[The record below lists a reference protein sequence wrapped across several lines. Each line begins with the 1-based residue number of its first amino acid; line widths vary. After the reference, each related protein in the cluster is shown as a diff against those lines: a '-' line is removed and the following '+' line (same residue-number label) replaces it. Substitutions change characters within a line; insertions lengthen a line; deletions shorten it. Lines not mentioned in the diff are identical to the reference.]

1 MEEKD
6 GRLNAVLGFKRD
18 QLLYDIKNYAF
29 IEGSVMD
36 TESNHNRHMVQDVGE
51 DGNVDRVTRVLNL
64 TVCKCREL
72 LYPYTK
78 NDLHRTELNDNLR
91 EPPVYGIVL
100 SVPLDFSQTTL
111 YLLENLIHEYL
122 VCKAV
127 ADWLTITNTAKA
139 QVWEAKAEDAES
151 EIRINL
157 HNRIA
162 KARRRLHPFNVA
174 ISKRKTAVHHAW
186 RPFSSY
192 NRY

>member
-1 MEEKD
+1 MSCFLEEKD
-6 GRLNAVLGFKRD
+6 GRLNAVLIFKRD

-29 IEGSVMD
+29 IEGSIMD
-36 TESNHNRHMVQDVGE
+36 TESNHNRHTVQDVGE
-51 DGNVDRVTRVLNL
+51 EGNVDRVTRVLNL

-78 NDLHRTELNDNLR
+78 KEMHRTELNDNLR

-100 SVPLDFSQTTL
+100 SVPTDFSQTTL

-127 ADWLTITNTAKA
+127 ADWLSITNTAKA

-162 KARRRLHPFNVA
+162 KPRRRMHPF
-174 ISKRKTAVHHAW
+174 
-186 RPFSSY
+186 
-192 NRY
+192 

>member
-1 MEEKD
+1 MSCFLEEKD

-36 TESNHNRHMVQDVGE
+36 TESNHNRHTVQDVGE
-51 DGNVDRVTRVLNL
+51 EGNVDRVTRVLNL

-78 NDLHRTELNDNLR
+78 KEMHRTELNDNLR

-100 SVPLDFSQTTL
+100 SVPTDFSQTTL

-127 ADWLTITNTAKA
+127 ADWLSITNTAKA

-162 KARRRLHPFNVA
+162 KPRRRMHPF
-174 ISKRKTAVHHAW
+174 
-186 RPFSSY
+186 
-192 NRY
+192 

>member
-1 MEEKD
+1 MSCFLEEKD

-51 DGNVDRVTRVLNL
+51 VG
-64 TVCKCREL
+64 
-72 LYPYTK
+72 
-78 NDLHRTELNDNLR
+78 LNDNLR

-162 KARRRLHPFNVA
+162 KARRRMHPF
-174 ISKRKTAVHHAW
+174 
-186 RPFSSY
+186 
-192 NRY
+192 

>member
-1 MEEKD
+1 MGCFFEKKD

-51 DGNVDRVTRVLNL
+51 SGNVDRVTRVLNL
-64 TVCKCREL
+64 AVAECREL

-78 NDLHRTELNDNLR
+78 NDLHHTDLNDDLR

-100 SVPLDFSQTTL
+100 SVPTDFSQTTL
-111 YLLENLIHEYL
+111 YLLEHLIHEYL
-122 VCKAV
+122 VCKSLS
-127 ADWLTITNTAKA
+127 DWMSITNPAKE
-139 QVWEAKAEDAES
+139 QTWKAKAEDAEH
-151 EIRINL
+151 EIRMNL

-162 KARRRLHPFNVA
+162 KARRRMHPF
-174 ISKRKTAVHHAW
+174 
-186 RPFSSY
+186 
-192 NRY
+192 